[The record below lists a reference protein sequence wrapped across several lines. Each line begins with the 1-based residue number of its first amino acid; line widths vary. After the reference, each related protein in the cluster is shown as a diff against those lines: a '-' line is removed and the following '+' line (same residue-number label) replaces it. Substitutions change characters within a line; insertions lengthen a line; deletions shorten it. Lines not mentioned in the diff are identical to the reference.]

1 MNKLLIVAMTATGL
15 LAGAL
20 PATAQNPQYT
30 YGSELMNVQERLG
43 HREIMRR
50 LPPAQREA
58 YRREH
63 HQQMME
69 RAQALGYA
77 MPPEPPEVRAGAGR
91 WIHSPSQAYKPVEPA
106 ESVDAR
112 RESHSPGL
120 AQAEASAP
128 RMDVESLR
136 YPSFESLR
144 YPSFMGYMPEP
155 PTPPTPPSPPSMH
168 GGPYGPGGFGGPMGG
183 YPGWYGPG
191 QSGYGYPAYGG
202 PGYGGGW

>member
-1 MNKLLIVAMTATGL
+1 MNTLLIAAMTATGL

-50 LPPAQREA
+50 LPPDQREA

-63 HQQMME
+63 HQQMMD
-69 RAQALGYA
+69 RAHALGYA
-77 MPPEPPEVRAGAGR
+77 MLPEPPDVRASAGR
-91 WIHSPSQAYKPVEPA
+91 WIHSPSQAYKPAEPA
-106 ESVDAR
+106 ESAEAR
-112 RESHSPGL
+112 REGHSPGL
-120 AQAEASAP
+120 AQSAAAAP
-128 RMDVESLR
+128 PMDVESLR
-136 YPSFESLR
+136 YPSF
-144 YPSFMGYMPEP
+144 MGYIPEP
-155 PTPPTPPSPPSMH
+155 PTPPTPPSPPSMY
-168 GGPYGPGGFGGPMGG
+168 GGPHGPGGFSGPMGG

-202 PGYGGGW
+202 PGYGGGGW